1 MKPNRWLEESV
12 PISPFTRFKGFNSM
26 LSQDKNSLSDTII
39 KMIQRMVFHCG
50 HFIIPFIL
58 IAIRF

>member
-1 MKPNRWLEESV
+1 
-12 PISPFTRFKGFNSM
+12 M
-26 LSQDKNSLSDTII
+26 LPQKKNSLSDTIV
-39 KMIQRMVFHCG
+39 KMIQRVIFHCG